1 MQLSKDDLDKI
12 QCDGFRLVEQF
23 DLSIGSYYVKFTG
36 VDGVFRELLGKKIF
50 DLVGIKSAEY
60 EYIPEKKCL
69 LSRDLNQDGRFY
81 NLYEFFIM
89 RITTMKQLF
98 DGLDRVE
105 KDTGYKCDNTKF
117 SLEVMHFIDLLFS
130 NIDRHISNFG
140 FYIDKDGNVVLALLD
155 NECFLKYYDKA
166 TRPMYV
172 AEGERIDSMSFM
184 RTSKKK
190 EAEMFL
196 NNMSFELKELIP
208 KYMELFHPSRVEVMI
223 QGLEMELEHEFPQKR
238 YNMRKY
244 KRNYSMVCKLLKA
257 KKKEFS
263 KSLVK

>member
-1 MQLSKDDLDKI
+1 MDLCKSDLDKI
-12 QCDGFRLVEQF
+12 QCDGFFMVTQC
-23 DLSIGSYYVKFTG
+23 DLSIGSYYAKFTG
-36 VDGVFRELLGKKIF
+36 VDGIFRELLGKKVF
-50 DLVGIKSAEY
+50 DLVGIKSADY

-81 NLYEFFIM
+81 NLYELFIM
-89 RITTMKQLF
+89 RATTMKQLF
-98 DGLDRVE
+98 DGLERVQ
-105 KDTGYKCDNTKF
+105 KDTGYKCDNVKL

-140 FYIDKDGNVVLALLD
+140 FYIDEAGNVVLALLD

-172 AEGERIDSMSFM
+172 EEGERIDSMSFM

-190 EAEMFL
+190 EAEVFL
-196 NNMSFELKELIP
+196 SNISFELKELIP
-208 KYMELFHPSRVEVMI
+208 KYLEMFSPSRVESI
-223 QGLEMELEHEFPQKR
+223 ITGIEMELGMEFPNKR

-244 KRNYSMVCKLLKA
+244 KRNYSMICGLLKV
-257 KKKEFS
+257 KKKSFM
-263 KSLVK
+263 KTLVK